1 MGDGIKS
8 IGNRAFFS
16 CISLKE
22 ITLPAGVKS
31 IGDRAF
37 NYDCSLETVNITGN
51 KVKNIGDHAFAY
63 CSGLK
68 QVTLPESVIS
78 IGDSAFYESGLQSVN
93 IGASVTNIGSNAF
106 ACCKNLREVRYS
118 GTLEM
123 WDNIVKGKNAFQKG
137 VKLTCKGITGGTSTG
152 SNI

>member
-1 MGDGIKS
+1 M
-8 IGNRAFFS
+8 
-16 CISLKE
+16 
-22 ITLPAGVKS
+22 PADVKS

-78 IGDSAFYESGLQSVN
+78 IGDSAFYESGLQFVN

-118 GTLEM
+118 GTL
-123 WDNIVKGKNAFQKG
+123 
-137 VKLTCKGITGGTSTG
+137 
-152 SNI
+152 

>member
-1 MGDGIKS
+1 MIIYLCCRNNLVKYCLT
-8 IGNRAFFS
+8 RLLF
-16 CISLKE
+16 
-22 ITLPAGVKS
+22 VKS
-31 IGDRAF
+31 YNWLVSYYLTRL
-37 NYDCSLETVNITGN
+37 NRC
-51 KVKNIGDHAFAY
+51 AFAY

-68 QVTLPESVIS
+68 QVTLSESVIS

-123 WDNIVKGKNAFQKG
+123 WDNIVKGKSAFQKG